1 MSNCFQYAT
10 TYFWQE
16 GKDNLRDCLGIAFEA
31 AKQHGIKKIVIFTGE
46 GEGVKIAYD
55 EFLTRSEYSHI
66 QIIAATFPHGYKHEI
81 SRDARAWMT
90 DRKIQVVQAH
100 LPFDPIKA
108 QFQGHGILGQD
119 FSLLG
124 NVLNIFG
131 GSISLCVQAV
141 LMACDAGVVN
151 KGEHVIA
158 LTSDTSILV
167 RSAPTSQL
175 LTDFIV
181 REIFCK
187 SAVLD
192 ISKREQLEKPAKQ
205 QQTPELPDDGPSK
218 LLEGHK

>member
-1 MSNCFQYAT
+1 MSSCFHYQT

-16 GKDNLRDCLGIAFEA
+16 GKDNLRDCLRIAFEA
-31 AKQHGIKKIVIFTGE
+31 AKQHGIEKIVIFTGE

-55 EFLTRSEYSHI
+55 EFSTQSEYNDI
-66 QIIAATFPHGYKHEI
+66 QIVAVTFPHGYKREI
-81 SRDARAWMT
+81 SPEDRDWMMI
-90 DRKIQVVQAH
+90 RKIPVVQAH

-124 NVLNIFG
+124 NALNIFG

-141 LMACDAGVVN
+141 LMACDAGTVS

-192 ISKREQLEKPAKQ
+192 ISKREQLEEPAKQ
-205 QQTPELPDDGPSK
+205 QQTPELPEDGPSK
-218 LLEGHK
+218 LLEGDK

>member
-1 MSNCFQYAT
+1 MPSCFQYAT

-16 GKDNLRDCLGIAFEA
+16 GKENLRDCLRIAFDA
-31 AKQHGIKKIVIFTGE
+31 AKQHGIEKIVIFTGE
-46 GEGVKIAYD
+46 GEGVKIAHN
-55 EFLTRSEYSHI
+55 EFSTQSEYSDI

-81 SRDARAWMT
+81 SRENRTWMME
-90 DRKIQVVQAH
+90 RNIQVVQAH
-100 LPFDPIKA
+100 LPFEPIKA
-108 QFQGHGILGQD
+108 QYQGHGVLGQD

-124 NVLNIFG
+124 NALNIFG

-141 LMACDAGVVN
+141 LMACDAGAVA

-167 RSAPTSQL
+167 RSAPTSHL

-187 SAVLD
+187 SAVLN
-192 ISKREQLEKPAKQ
+192 ISKKEELEKIANVS
-205 QQTPELPDDGPSK
+205 TAAELPDESSPR
-218 LLEGHK
+218 LLEGD